1 MAIEKV
7 RNWQLGRDM
16 DYPYEEARPKKQY
29 AAVFNINKC
38 IACQTCTMAC
48 KSTWTYSKGQEHMWW
63 NNVETKPY
71 GGYPQFWDHKLLE
84 KLGPNK
90 WSPGTGHYG
99 SVYSGKTIFEAAPL
113 TEVGVGYLPEDKE
126 WQSPNIY
133 EDTPTSTNP
142 EKGPD
147 NSVDLETTGGGG
159 RGGAHTT
166 WFFYLQ
172 RICNHCTHPA
182 CLAAC
187 PRKAI
192 YKRQD
197 SDGIVLIDQKRCR
210 GYRKCVELCP
220 YKKPMYNLATRI
232 SEKCIGCYPRVE
244 QGIEARCMSACVGKI
259 RLQGLKESL
268 PEDAE
273 QNPENPLNYL
283 IHVRKIAVPL
293 YPQYGTEP
301 NIYYIPPRWIH
312 KKFLYQ
318 MFGPGIDEALKVYE
332 NMDEELLG
340 VLSLFRSTRKIIER
354 FNINSNQ
361 AIGYDAKDHELIR
374 VPIDEPVIVRPP
386 RYHNTS

>member
-1 MAIEKV
+1 M
-7 RNWQLGRDM
+7 
-16 DYPYEEARPKKQY
+16 
-29 AAVFNINKC
+29 
-38 IACQTCTMAC
+38 
-48 KSTWTYSKGQEHMWW
+48 
-63 NNVETKPY
+63 
-71 GGYPQFWDHKLLE
+71 
-84 KLGPNK
+84 
-90 WSPGTGHYG
+90 
-99 SVYSGKTIFEAAPL
+99 
-113 TEVGVGYLPEDKE
+113 
-126 WQSPNIY
+126 
-133 EDTPTSTNP
+133 
-142 EKGPD
+142 
-147 NSVDLETTGGGG
+147 DLETTGGGG

-301 NIYYIPPRWIH
+301 NVYYIPPRWIH

-332 NMDEELLG
+332 NLDEELLG

-354 FNINSNQ
+354 FSINNNM
-361 AIGYDAKDHELIR
+361 AVGYDAKDHEIIR
-374 VPIDEPVIVRPP
+374 TPIDEPVIVRPP
-386 RYHNTS
+386 KYHNTS